1 MPRNSRKK
9 NRKNNKKNNG
19 WQLAYE
25 LEGAAFGAADG
36 VICILGLIFGVAI
49 ATQNTTLILIA
60 ALAGGVADAFGN
72 SIGFFISQS
81 TERGVQIQRKK
92 GGEVTHVHTKQ
103 ETILNSVFSFIAT
116 LIVLGILLFP
126 FILFSIGDALIM
138 TTALGVLILF
148 FLGIF
153 VAKLTGE
160 NQIKTAAIF
169 ILLGISGAAVG
180 YFIGSLFKI
189 S

>member
-25 LEGAAFGAADG
+25 LEGAAFGIADG

-49 ATQNTTLILIA
+49 ATQNTNLTIIA

-92 GGEVTHVHTKQ
+92 GGEETHIHTKQ
-103 ETILNSVFSFIAT
+103 ETILNAVFSFIAT
-116 LIVLGILLFP
+116 IIVLGVLLFP
-126 FILFSIGDALIM
+126 FLIFNIWNALVM
-138 TTALGVLILF
+138 TTAIGILILF

-169 ILLGISGAAVG
+169 IILGIVGAVIG
-180 YFIGSLFKI
+180 YFIGSLFKTQ
-189 S
+189 